1 MYSPSLLSEIEE
13 NITRLPLDE
22 KLLLIEHLSH
32 QIRQNL
38 STQKGIDTQL
48 SEMAADPEIQR
59 ELQNIEK
66 EFSVAEQD
74 GLGA

>member
-1 MYSPSLLSEIEE
+1 MHSPTLLSEIEE
-13 NITRLPLDE
+13 NVNRLPLDE
-22 KLLLIEHLSH
+22 KLLLMEHLSH

-38 STQKGIDTQL
+38 STQKGKDTQL

-59 ELQNIEK
+59 ELQSIEK
-66 EFSVAEQD
+66 EFSVSEQD